1 MDGHVDKKVSLLG
14 AAHEQT
20 QSEEREVQVCP
31 PFPPISTAHTW
42 YLFEKICYMEEP
54 IGVSTIRDDLIHLWS
69 NGQRGQSCRLVQ
81 DP

>member
-20 QSEEREVQVCP
+20 QSEEREVQDVP
-31 PFPPISTAHTW
+31 VVPSDFHSAH
-42 YLFEKICYMEEP
+42 LVFVEKICCMEEP
-54 IGVSTIRDDLIHLWS
+54 IDVSTIRDDLIHLWS
-69 NGQRGQSCRLVQ
+69 NGQRGQSWRLVQ